1 MFEKLGMIC
10 DNYLK
15 YLSNHPVTLWWAS
28 LLGNSIGNAWGTLGN
43 TWGEDTKMSFFFF
56 FFRES
61 KTRKHGNYIGDALKQ
76 DFFFL
81 RKTCNNKRITCYR
94 LHLPKTKGSI

>member
-56 FFRES
+56 SFENL
-61 KTRKHGNYIGDALKQ
+61 KPGNME
-76 DFFFL
+76 
-81 RKTCNNKRITCYR
+81 IT
-94 LHLPKTKGSI
+94 LVML